1 MFAGWLWRSRRGG
14 VELEQGKEERM
25 LQAKWRIYDVERMA
39 DWQLQIRI
47 GKGFKRNAD
56 KENVSVRF
64 GCQVG
69 VHVRFVRAEFRTSAL
84 CHSLDAGRPP

>member
-1 MFAGWLWRSRRGG
+1 LVVEKSKRRGRVG
-14 VELEQGKEERM
+14 AGQRGKDVAGEVENIWCRKDGG
-25 LQAKWRIYDVERMA
+25 
-39 DWQLQIRI
+39 DWQLQIRM

-69 VHVRFVRAEFRTSAL
+69 ACAFCSGGIQDFCIMS
-84 CHSLDAGRPP
+84 